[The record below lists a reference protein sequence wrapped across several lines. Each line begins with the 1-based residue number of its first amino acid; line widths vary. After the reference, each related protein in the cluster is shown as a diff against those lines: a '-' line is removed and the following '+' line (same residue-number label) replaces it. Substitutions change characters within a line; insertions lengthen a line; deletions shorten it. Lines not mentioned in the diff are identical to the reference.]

1 MLQCVHIRRHRYSC
15 LLILSSPAAID
26 DLRDVLH
33 VTGSLVRWMDLG
45 VELGLSY
52 STLVALEV
60 ERCKRVND
68 CRRDMFAAWL
78 QMRDKVSTVGEPS
91 WRVLKAALKNIGEE
105 DIADKI

>member
-1 MLQCVHIRRHRYSC
+1 MFILGFTDTHVYC
-15 LLILSSPAAID
+15 LSLPAAID
-26 DLRDVLH
+26 DLRDVLN
-33 VTGSLVRWMDLG
+33 VTGSLVRWIDLG

-52 STLVALEV
+52 PTLVAIEV
-60 ERCKRVND
+60 ERCKRVDD

-91 WRVLKAALKNIGEE
+91 WWVLKTAMRNIGEE